1 MPTLHFLPGACSL
14 VPHICLHWLGVEHE
28 AVRARRQDLKS
39 AAFLAMNPAGAAPV
53 LVDGDFAL
61 SECVAIVGYLHD
73 THPAAGLLGDGSAR
87 QRAEAT
93 RWMCH
98 LNTDVHKSF
107 VPLFAAARVSPD
119 EAHHEALKAQARA
132 NLRGH
137 FERLDAHLARAGEWL
152 ANGRRGP
159 ADAYLFT
166 VMRWAAGTGVD
177 LAGLTHLAAHHARM
191 EADAGVQAALA
202 AEAASLQA

>member
-14 VPHICLHWLGVEHE
+14 VPHICLHWLGIEHQ
-28 AVRARRQDLKS
+28 AIRVRRQDLKS
-39 AAFLAMNPAGAAPV
+39 EAFLALNPAGAAPV
-53 LVDGDFAL
+53 LVDGGFAL
-61 SECVAIVGYLHD
+61 SECVAIIGYLHD
-73 THPAAGLLGDGSAR
+73 THPAAGLLGDGSPR
-87 QRAEAT
+87 ERAEAT
-93 RWMCH
+93 RWLCH
-98 LNTDVHKSF
+98 LNADVHKAF
-107 VPLFAAARVSPD
+107 VPLFAAARILPD
-119 EAHHEALKAQARA
+119 EGQHEALKAQARA
-132 NLRGH
+132 TVRAH
-137 FERLDAHLARAGEWL
+137 FERLEAHLAKAGDWL